1 VTGVY
6 YYHCELINHMDGRK
20 TVPDAMRCTSE
31 SEAEKQESTP
41 AARPISAAVR
51 DLLAAQM
58 DIFALCLVAGG

>member
-1 VTGVY
+1 
-6 YYHCELINHMDGRK
+6 MDGRK